1 VRTPAVLAVGP
12 IGFLDAAEPDR
23 RRWLAAFRALLDGL
37 EAPLQVLIHF
47 GVGGEGPPVLPASS
61 QPRRAWDLEF
71 ARRLA
76 GAPGAQRR
84 LVHLATL
91 GSPDL
96 LERALGQIGVPWL
109 ERVQWLP
116 REVPLAEGPG
126 WLHDQEGWHRTWF
139 LERFPGGE
147 LSPGWLLQLV
157 PPGLRVALSW
167 HADPLPTDW
176 VLDQLRR
183 RLVRWRASQ
192 LAERQGAPDPRL
204 ASAISAASSLQRRL
218 AEGHERT
225 FSVGLYVT
233 VTAPSRAELKRASA
247 QFEAA
252 ARATLCSLEPCTFR
266 QRDGR
271 LATLPLVRDRLR
283 RRHLLD
289 TSSTATLIPWFHA
302 EVADPGGLV
311 VGRNRATGQ
320 PVLVDP
326 FDATNYQNANIAVF
340 GHSGAG
346 KTHLLSVLAMGALGV
361 GVQVWVIDP
370 EDEYGELARQ
380 LGGQAVPLAPGSG
393 HSLNVLDL
401 APAAEAAEQE
411 VVELCSTICGG
422 LDEVERSE
430 VTEAARV
437 VLGTPGGLLA
447 DLVGLLRPGS
457 RVTRVLRRWA
467 GGELG
472 QLFGR
477 PTTLDLEASMVAFGL
492 RGVRGELLG
501 PVYHLLAHAL
511 WARIRR
517 RERRRLLILDELGLL
532 FDDPGLRRFVVGLAR
547 RLRKYDAGL
556 VFATQNAG
564 DLLAT
569 EEGEVV
575 ATNPAI
581 LFLGAQRPRAAA
593 RLQRAYG
600 LSAAQRAALE
610 AAGRGDF
617 LLCAG
622 TARLS
627 MEVVAPPWQAA
638 TMARARGQYNAAS
651 VTVPRLAGR
660 ADPLELAL
668 GPIPREIP

>member
-1 VRTPAVLAVGP
+1 MRTPAVLVVGP
-12 IGFLDAAEPDR
+12 IGFLDAAESDR
-23 RRWLAAFRALLDGL
+23 RRCLAEFRALLDGL
-37 EAPLQVLIHF
+37 ESPLQVLIHF
-47 GVGGEGPPVLPASS
+47 RAGGWQPPALSPSS
-61 QPRRAWDLEF
+61 QPRRICDLEF

-76 GAPGAQRR
+76 SAPGAQRR
-84 LVHLATL
+84 QVHLATL
-91 GSPDL
+91 GATAA
-96 LERALGQIGVPWL
+96 LERALARIGVPWL

-116 REVPLAEGPG
+116 QAAPLAEGPG
-126 WLHDQEGWHRTWF
+126 WVRDQEGWHRTWS

-157 PPGLRVALSW
+157 PPGLELALSW

-176 VLDQLRR
+176 VLDHLRR

-192 LAERQGAPDPRL
+192 LAEGQGHPNLRL
-204 ASAISAASSLQRRL
+204 ANAIAAAASLQRRL
-218 AEGHERT
+218 AEGRERT
-225 FSVGLYVT
+225 FLVALYVT
-233 VTAPSRAELKRASA
+233 VTAPSRAELARASA
-247 QFEAA
+247 EVEAA
-252 ARATLCSLEPCTFR
+252 ARAALCSLEPCTFR

-271 LATLPLVRDRLR
+271 LATQPLLRDRLR

-289 TSSTATLIPWFHA
+289 SSSTATLIPWFHA

-326 FDATNYQNANIAVF
+326 FEATNYQNANIAVF

-346 KTHLLSVLAMGALGV
+346 KTHLLSVLAMGALAM
-361 GVQVWVIDP
+361 GVQVWVVDP

-401 APAAEAAEQE
+401 APEAEAVEQE
-411 VVELCSTICGG
+411 VVELCSIICDG
-422 LDEVERSE
+422 LDEIERTE

-437 VLGTPGGLLA
+437 VLGIPGAVLA
-447 DLVGLLRPGS
+447 DLAGVLPPDS
-457 RVTRVLRRWA
+457 RVARVLRRWA

-511 WARIRR
+511 WARIQRR
-517 RERRRLLILDELGLL
+517 GRRRLLILDELALL
-532 FDDPGLRRFVVGLAR
+532 FDHPALRRFVVGLAR

-593 RLQRAYG
+593 RLQRTYG
-600 LSAAQRAALE
+600 LSAAQRAGLE

-622 TARLS
+622 NARLS

-638 TMARARGQYNAAS
+638 VMARARGQYNATS
-651 VTVPRLAGR
+651 MPELQPVGR
-660 ADPLELAL
+660 ADSLKLR
-668 GPIPREIP
+668 GPMPRGR